1 MRQLT
6 SWRRRTEQ
14 AGLSKLPMR
23 QLTTADWEHRT
34 GYVSKLPMR
43 QLTRRFNRSCW
54 NSISKLPMRQLTRRS
69 AHRKY
74 CRLSKL
80 PMRQLTQECKVVP
93 DRRISK
99 LPMRQLTVIFCANS
113 LILLELTPSN
123 TYLTKILCTCQSP
136 WFTRHSGIRQ
146 KLWSKVGNRWSPA
159 KSIGREAFTRV
170 LYRFLLLDE

>member
-6 SWRRRTEQ
+6 SAILNHFLW
-14 AGLSKLPMR
+14 
-23 QLTTADWEHRT
+23 
-34 GYVSKLPMR
+34 
-43 QLTRRFNRSCW
+43 
-54 NSISKLPMRQLTRRS
+54 SISKLPMRQLTSILKAQTGKVISKLPMRQLTVHDRVHL
-69 AHRKY
+69 AIN
-74 CRLSKL
+74 LSKL
-80 PMRQLTQECKVVP
+80 PMRQLTAANHSRATPEV
-93 DRRISK
+93 SK